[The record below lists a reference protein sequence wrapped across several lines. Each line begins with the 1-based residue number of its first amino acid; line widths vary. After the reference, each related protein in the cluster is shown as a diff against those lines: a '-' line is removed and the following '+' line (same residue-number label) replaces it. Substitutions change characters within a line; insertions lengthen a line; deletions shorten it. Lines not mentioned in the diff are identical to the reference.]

1 MPKNNQTTE
10 IPNSNNLS
18 QIFEEM
24 VKLKDF
30 TNRFAP
36 LIVEYA
42 KTIKAF
48 GKVDVK
54 EMRNNAHNI
63 KGIADSINVFTKS
76 VGVVMT
82 GLKRLNDGI
91 DIRDIEDLRKKLLTG
106 ESGGDVIVMKNIES
120 KGNSSLDLTREITK
134 SKVSNPGLIDIVAQV
149 ATLSGIMQSLQFT
162 NPIKF
167 RLKFLQTI
175 NLFKW
180 QYTKLVEFSSAFDTK
195 TIRTIKFATDGLQEV
210 MMSIPSTVSAMTSVF
225 SNYGES
231 KIGKRINRGIKVLL
245 GDNMDGTGGVV
256 WSILLLGEQ
265 LNKNPLNQSSIDSFR
280 DVMKSFGMSIKEIAN
295 VLTLIALTWPMLKLG
310 AFVLFGHGGKKPGLV
325 DTLVAG
331 MDLIAGKE
339 NSIKTAAGSIS
350 WMASS
355 LLAIVGCVS
364 LISLV
369 APLVMLSSVTI
380 FALSIVIKGLM
391 SIYSMVADSNDDIID
406 SSSALTHMVLSLLA
420 IVGSVSLISMAA
432 PLVLLSLATIIPLT
446 WVVGRLLHIYSM
458 VADSNDD
465 IIGASG
471 ALKQMATSLLV
482 IVGSVSAMGLATP
495 MVTLSIITVLVL
507 SLVVGRLVHIYS
519 IVAESKADISGASST
534 LKQMATSMLAFI
546 GSLVIIGL
554 TFMIAAPLIAV
565 AVVATLTI
573 VGLMVLMGRL
583 AKNIDEGGAVLKD
596 MSLAMLMLS
605 ATALLMT
612 VTGRL
617 IMDNWEGVLAVSA
630 YLLVLVGSCMLLALA
645 KKIINDGSK
654 ELLHL
659 TLAIMVLAGTAM
671 LMAVVGQFITANW
684 GNMLIMSAFILV
696 LIGSCMLLSLAKNWI
711 EGGAKEL
718 LFIALTV
725 AILAGVAAL
734 MILVGG
740 MLTINWEPVLAVTL
754 LLTVLIG
761 ASYLIAAA
769 GKTIQKGWVAML
781 TVVLFAAAMASV
793 VYILAKVSNTAD
805 PLKLLEVVGIM
816 SLIMAT
822 VGAITIAAGALLA
835 GPQAIIF
842 GLGVAAMGTLSMVAL
857 LLAEVMDN
865 TAKAATAV
873 RSAGLDDP
881 DEAAS
886 IISLPIKVFTKKD
899 KDGKSLFGYI
909 ADLPNPV
916 RMALYTD
923 KVTALAE
930 IAVSVGGIA
939 GILQHIASLN
949 MPDPAMGF
957 TEDGMPK
964 GFKAMTSD
972 DFRNAA
978 VNTGS
983 ILTFFSNI
991 FGEKSTT
998 MEFAGQRIVVTPISM
1013 AALDNLSGGT
1023 KRKVARLGRIISVVG
1038 GMAETLRNMSSLV
1051 VPDAM
1056 GPEDFNENGT
1066 PKKWRQMTAG
1076 DISNAALTAGSML
1089 GFFCALFGDERK
1101 TLSLGSAGAVMV
1113 NPISGGA
1120 LDNISRNTMKKMKHL
1135 GRIISVVGGMG
1146 ETIKNLAGMT
1156 VPDTIGPEDFN
1167 ENGTPKRW
1175 RRMTDVDFNNAMRT
1189 AERMMLSVVNILGDD
1204 AMSDRLSSISRRNM
1218 RKIGV
1223 AMDAVNGLGNIM
1235 DLIKEL
1241 AGGRMASKWRIDNNP
1256 NSPTYGQEIPIEY
1269 INIIDYIDKNN
1280 DRIKR
1285 TVYDIIMCPISA
1297 VAWVSSNKSV
1307 MGQIKDAGKAGDM
1320 ISDVFNTIKRPVSG
1334 VIDLYN
1340 DKLAGVDAGAIRS
1353 TFEGMIFGIMSP
1365 LADLD
1370 PDRMKSVKN
1379 SSLVVFERVAA
1390 SMADGSRM
1398 TDKAANNFQ
1407 TNVRETVGL
1416 IKAVDSRNLD
1426 KLKTASELMRHIS
1439 ELSKS
1444 INGNFKELAKA
1455 IKEDLL
1461 EALEKLTGA
1470 LDGVNGKDF
1479 KVSVAGDVISKP
1491 SGSAGLAERRES
1503 QPLAGSQ
1510 LTKADLDRIIRFI
1523 NELSTKINRVI
1534 TPDNKVQVKM

>member
-1 MPKNNQTTE
+1 MPKNNQTTG

-24 VKLKDF
+24 VKLNDF

-36 LIVEYA
+36 LIVDYA
-42 KTIKAF
+42 NAIKAF

-120 KGNSSLDLTREITK
+120 KGNSSLDLTKEITK

-256 WSILLLGEQ
+256 WSILLMGEQ
-265 LNKNPLNQSSIDSFR
+265 LNKNPLNQSSIDSFQ
-280 DVMKSFGMSIKEIAN
+280 DVMKSFSGSIKEMVN

-364 LISLV
+364 LISLA

-391 SIYSMVADSNDDIID
+391 SIYSMVADSKDDIIE
-406 SSSALTHMVLSLLA
+406 
-420 IVGSVSLISMAA
+420 
-432 PLVLLSLATIIPLT
+432 
-446 WVVGRLLHIYSM
+446 
-458 VADSNDD
+458 
-465 IIGASG
+465 ASG

-482 IVGSVSAMGLATP
+482 IVGSVSAMGLAAP

-519 IVAESKADISGASST
+519 MVAESKADISGASST

-617 IMDNWEGVLAVSA
+617 IMDNWEGILTVSA

-659 TLAIMVLAGTAM
+659 ALAITVLAGTAM

-684 GNMLIMSAFILV
+684 ENMLIMSAFILV

-769 GKTIQKGWVAML
+769 GRTIQKGWVAML

-793 VYILAKVSNTAD
+793 VYILANVSNTTD

-857 LLAEVMDN
+857 LLTEVMDN
-865 TAKAATAV
+865 TAKAAAAI

-886 IISLPIKVFTKKD
+886 IISLPIKAFTKKD

-991 FGEKSTT
+991 FGEEQTT
-998 MEFAGQRIVVTPISM
+998 MEFAGQRIVITPISM
-1013 AALDNLSGGT
+1013 AAIDNLSGGT

-1101 TLSLGSAGAVMV
+1101 TLSLGSVGAVMV

-1156 VPDTIGPEDFN
+1156 VPDAIGPEDFN

-1223 AMDAVNGLGNIM
+1223 AMEAVNGLGNIM

-1320 ISDVFNTIKRPVSG
+1320 ISEVFNTIKRPVSG

-1353 TFEGMIFGIMSP
+1353 TFEGIIFGIMSP

-1379 SSLVVFERVAA
+1379 SSLVVFERVVA

-1416 IKAVDSRNLD
+1416 IKAVDSTNLD

-1510 LTKADLDRIIRFI
+1510 LTKADLDRIIRSI